1 MDAKEWRKENEKR
14 VSICFNKKTEE
25 EILDFFQEKEDK
37 TEYVRELVL
46 EDIEN
51 DRDSADQI

>member
-1 MDAKEWRKENEKR
+1 MKEELQF
-14 VSICFNKKTEE
+14 VLIKKTEE

-37 TEYVRELVL
+37 TGYVRELVL

-51 DRDSADQI
+51 GRNGTDQI